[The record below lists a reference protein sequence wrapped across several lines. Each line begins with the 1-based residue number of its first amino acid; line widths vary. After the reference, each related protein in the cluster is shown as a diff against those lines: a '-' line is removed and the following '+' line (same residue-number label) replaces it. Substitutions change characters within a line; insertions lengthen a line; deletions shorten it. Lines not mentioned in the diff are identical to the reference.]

1 MVAKFTFENRTA
13 KTIDIIVEPEAVN
26 FDLEVGKSIEVELTY
41 EADQSIDKFDMIME
55 NNSMIIYQNR
65 CIMKIYVDNKLQ
77 YW

>member
-41 EADQSIDKFDMIME
+41 GADQSIDKFDMIME
-55 NNSMIIYQNR
+55 NNRMIIYQNR